1 MQAFHRSVFEL
12 FSSLGFIQEGTKL
25 ALFLDREE
33 TKTKS
38 SSFQKKKKRNQ
49 SSRGFLIK
57 VYLAFI
63 CVLILSNTVF
73 P

>member
-1 MQAFHRSVFEL
+1 MRQKSLVMQAFHRSVFEL

-38 SSFQKKKKRNQ
+38 SSFQKKKKTK
-49 SSRGFLIK
+49 SE
-57 VYLAFI
+57 
-63 CVLILSNTVF
+63 
-73 P
+73 